1 MRIPVRVVLTV
12 SIAVALA
19 TPAAALTIDNFEEGD
34 FNNWTDDQSPG
45 SSSFELSGLSGA
57 NVVGGVRMGRIQT
70 TGSVAATGAAVLAT
84 TGLDDGAVL
93 STVGVPDGTSN
104 FTFIYDG
111 IADLLTNGTG
121 GALNLNVSAF
131 THLNITSTTVNV
143 TANTQL
149 ILFDSTTAGASAI
162 TPLANG
168 VTSISLLGLG
178 VNLSNVKA
186 IHILVT
192 GIDLLEAP
200 IVSDFSFVAVP
211 EPGSALLVAAGV
223 AVLAIRR
230 RR

>member
-1 MRIPVRVVLTV
+1 MRIPVRVVLAV

-19 TPAAALTIDNFEEGD
+19 TPAASLTVDNFEEGN
-34 FNNWTDDQSPG
+34 FNFTDDQAAPPTTG
-45 SSSFELSGLSGA
+45 EISGLSGA
-57 NVVGGVRMGRIQT
+57 NVVGGVRMVRIQT
-70 TGSVAATGAAVLAT
+70 TGSLTATGAAVLTT

-111 IADLLTNGTG
+111 LADNVTNGSAGT
-121 GALNLNVSAF
+121 LNLNVSAF

-143 TANTQL
+143 TAITQL
-149 ILFDSTTAGASAI
+149 MLFDSTTAGASAI
-162 TPLANG
+162 TPLVNG

-178 VNLSNVKA
+178 VNLSNIKA

-211 EPGSALLVAAGV
+211 EPGSALLVAAGL
-223 AVLAIRR
+223 AALAIRHR
-230 RR
+230 R